1 MRALRISIHSFFAVL
16 GGILILNTALTDELK
31 NIFLYVLMGYI
42 LGFLLFSLIRE
53 IYLLSFPRYLGL
65 LFVLG
70 FYTYQFI
77 SRNYIIDNQE
87 YVQGF
92 IIAISTILAF
102 YFSVNAIIGIP
113 ISLKFKKIKTTS
125 FKKYYRIS
133 SFFWLFIIV
142 SIFAVF
148 MAFKNDVDKI
158 SSYIIAILIIPLP
171 YFNKNFIK
179 GFITKINE
187 ITTKFDWNI
196 SIDQIGKLAK
206 IKNFVF
212 VKDKFISSGFYQMVD
227 SDYRSTI
234 KVMSVM
240 QLANQLA
247 NEWNKKYARLFILD
261 DYERGRIT
269 YNIVEQNEDG
279 ITVIDDYAVMYHFG
293 NNSYMKDKIK
303 KDESSNLFLVKN
315 GLPIAK
321 FKINEKIADDRAQLI
336 NQLDFFGNTIF
347 FNPGMKE
354 DLGRDYFIVF
364 DKVYSG
370 INEKR
375 QQELL
380 NELEKK
386 APTAFIS
393 AKNLS
398 SAKKTIG
405 FYITSKINVENMDN
419 QIVCQPDKILMIPQL
434 IKLSKKVHTF
444 LKYSLLISVTLQF
457 LGLLLAVLNDDK
469 KILILGIY
477 LSISILVELSSEFF
491 KKKLIYLPDQPANL
505 DHSHQAE

>member
-1 MRALRISIHSFFAVL
+1 MRALLISIHSVFAVL
-16 GGILILNTALTDELK
+16 GGILLFNAALTDELK
-31 NIFLYVLMGYI
+31 NIFSYGLMGYI
-42 LGFLLFSLIRE
+42 FGFLLFYLILE

-65 LFVLG
+65 LLVLG
-70 FYTYQFI
+70 FYAYQFF
-77 SRNYIIDNQE
+77 SGNYIVEDQIQTKR
-87 YVQGF
+87 Y
-92 IIAISTILAF
+92 IIAVSTLLAC
-102 YFSVNAIIGIP
+102 YFSISSIIGITTNFN
-113 ISLKFKKIKTTS
+113 FKKIKTSS

-133 SFFWLFIIV
+133 SFFRLFVILSLIV
-142 SIFAVF
+142 VF
-148 MAFKNDVDKI
+148 LVFKNDVNKI
-158 SSYIIAILIIPLP
+158 LSYTIAILIIPLP

-179 GFITKINE
+179 AFITKINE

-212 VKDKFISSGFYQMVD
+212 AKDKFISSGIYQMID
-227 SDYRSTI
+227 SEYRSTI

-247 NEWNKKYARLFILD
+247 NEWNKKYAKLFVLD

-269 YNIVEQNEDG
+269 YNIVEQNDDG
-279 ITVIDDYAVMYHFG
+279 ITVIDDNAVMYHFG
-293 NNSYMKDKIK
+293 NNSFMKDKIK

-321 FKINEKIADDRAQLI
+321 FKINEKVDDDKAQLI

-370 INEKR
+370 INDKR

-386 APTAFIS
+386 APTAFLS
-393 AKNLS
+393 AKNLV
-398 SAKKTIG
+398 SAKKTIS
-405 FYITSKINVENMDN
+405 FYITSKIDAENTDN
-419 QIVCQPDKILMIPQL
+419 QIVCPPNKIGMIPQL

-444 LKYSLLISVTLQF
+444 FKYSLLVSVALQF
-457 LGLLLAVLNDDK
+457 FGLFLAISNYDK

-477 LSISILVELSSEFF
+477 LSISTLVELLLFYF
-491 KKKLIYLPDQPANL
+491 KKRLNYLPDQPAIL
-505 DHSHQAE
+505 DHNHQAA